1 MKVTVGS
8 DNIFKDLGF
17 GAEEAAKLKARSD
30 LMIEVRQLIERNDW
44 TQAEAA
50 ERLGVTQPRISDL
63 VRGRINLFSVD
74 ALIDMLAKGGQ
85 RVVVHVSENRTA
97 YPAPVKAIAAVGGS
111 RVAGGRGKAWSK
123 LSSARTVVAQPKKL
137 LKTIATR
144 PAAKKAAARKPAAK
158 K

>member
-30 LMIEVRQLIERNDW
+30 LMIEIRQLIERKGW

-50 ERLGVTQPRISDL
+50 ERLGVSQPRISDL
-63 VRGRINLFSVD
+63 VRGKIDLFSVD
-74 ALIDMLAKGGQ
+74 TLIDVLARAGQ
-85 RVVVHVSENRTA
+85 RVVVKVSESSAGARPSVGLGGRMTERPRIGRKGRVVA
-97 YPAPVKAIAAVGGS
+97 SAKQAAGKVGGKM
-111 RVAGGRGKAWSK
+111 G
-123 LSSARTVVAQPKKL
+123 
-137 LKTIATR
+137 
-144 PAAKKAAARKPAAK
+144 AAARKAAVK

>member
-30 LMIEVRQLIERNDW
+30 LMIEIRQLIERKGW

-50 ERLGVTQPRISDL
+50 ERLGVSQPRISDL
-63 VRGRINLFSVD
+63 VRGKIDLFSVD
-74 ALIDMLAKGGQ
+74 TLIDVLARAGQ
-85 RVVVHVSENRTA
+85 RVVVKVSENKGSAGAKPSGGLGGRIIEMPRIGRKRRVVA
-97 YPAPVKAIAAVGGS
+97 SAKQAASKVGGKM
-111 RVAGGRGKAWSK
+111 G
-123 LSSARTVVAQPKKL
+123 
-137 LKTIATR
+137 
-144 PAAKKAAARKPAAK
+144 AAARKPAAK